1 MDEFAVRNKLSEDQ
15 MVKTVF
21 VFSDM
26 EFDQASLRP
35 WVSDYERFRES
46 LTVAGGDEFL
56 EGGGVINPEDV
67 PKRSG
72 SNPEETMEAA
82 ISGEL
87 YQKLLVCD

>member
-26 EFDQASLRP
+26 EFDQSR
-35 WVSDYERFRES
+35 
-46 LTVAGGDEFL
+46 GDEFL

>member
-26 EFDQASLRP
+26 EFDQASLRL

-46 LTVAGGDEFL
+46 LTVA
-56 EGGGVINPEDV
+56 GGGVINPEDV

>member
-46 LTVAGGDEFL
+46 LTVAGG
-56 EGGGVINPEDV
+56 GVINPEDV

-82 ISGEL
+82 
-87 YQKLLVCD
+87 